1 MPERPASPLLLVAR
15 QELLLAARSRWV
27 QIFAAVFALLS
38 LGVAGS
44 GYVLS
49 GGHGFQDFARTSASL
64 VELVALVVPL
74 AALLMGVLALAPE
87 RGTAELLY
95 AQPVAR
101 RTVLL
106 GKLLGLFA
114 ALSAAQSVGF
124 GAAGLV
130 IFSQAGEEGGAGYA
144 LLVLGSILLTAAFL
158 AIAALLAAGAVGRRR
173 VRALAL
179 AIVVW
184 FVAVVLLDVA
194 ALGAASLLPS
204 GLASRVLDRLGD
216 REPGR
221 RGEDGRPTRDRGH
234 RGLRRRLAGPPALH
248 AGRGRRRGS
257 ARGVDRPVDRGARRA
272 GGAPARASGSLTERS
287 LRAPARRAVARRA
300 GGGVAIPVPPRRGL

>member
-1 MPERPASPLLLVAR
+1 MSAGADTQPADPGAQRLPSALLLVAR

-27 QIFAAVFALLS
+27 QIFAVVFGLLA

-74 AALLMGVLALAPE
+74 ASLLMGVLALAPE

-95 AQPVAR
+95 AQPVSRPA
-101 RTVLL
+101 VLL

-114 ALSAAQSVGF
+114 ALAAAQSVGF
-124 GAAGLV
+124 GVAGLV
-130 IFSQAGEEGGAGYA
+130 IFSQAGDAGLGGYA
-144 LLVLGSILLTAAFL
+144 LLVLGALLLTAAFL
-158 AIAALLAAGAVGRRR
+158 ALAALLSAGAVGRRR

-179 AIVVW
+179 ALVVW
-184 FVAVVLLDVA
+184 FLAVVLLDLA

-204 GLASRVLDRLGD
+204 GVASRLLIVSVIANPVGAVRTGALLAIDGTAAFGAASLALLRFTHGAVGAAAVLATSIALWILVPVALAARRLG
-216 REPGR
+216 R
-221 RGEDGRPTRDRGH
+221 
-234 RGLRRRLAGPPALH
+234 
-248 AGRGRRRGS
+248 
-257 ARGVDRPVDRGARRA
+257 VD
-272 GGAPARASGSLTERS
+272 L
-287 LRAPARRAVARRA
+287 
-300 GGGVAIPVPPRRGL
+300 

>member
-1 MPERPASPLLLVAR
+1 MAERPASPLLLVAR
-15 QELLLAARSRWV
+15 QELRLAARSRWV

-114 ALSAAQSVGF
+114 ALSAAESVGF

-204 GLASRVLDRLGD
+204 GLASRVLIVSVIVNPVGAVRTGALLAIEGTAAFGAASLALLRFTRGEAGAAAALAASIALWIVVPAALAVRRLG
-216 REPGR
+216 R
-221 RGEDGRPTRDRGH
+221 
-234 RGLRRRLAGPPALH
+234 
-248 AGRGRRRGS
+248 
-257 ARGVDRPVDRGARRA
+257 VD
-272 GGAPARASGSLTERS
+272 L
-287 LRAPARRAVARRA
+287 
-300 GGGVAIPVPPRRGL
+300 